1 MTAGASQT
9 VCDCHIANPVT
20 DETDR
25 VKPSDEFTVNN
36 VGLASGD
43 TAPQTSTKDEVVSV
57 TSPSD
62 ELSLN
67 DLSQSSAGSTPH
79 ISPSPASAEREGAA
93 LGEKSVAT
101 YDDLPKSSQ
110 QTCEWVNCT
119 VLKGPV
125 KRGSLRA

>member
-1 MTAGASQT
+1 MLALAHT
-9 VCDCHIANPVT
+9 IVT

-62 ELSLN
+62 ELNLN
-67 DLSQSSAGSTPH
+67 DLSLSSAGFTPH
-79 ISPSPASAEREGAA
+79 ITPSPASAEREGAGA
-93 LGEKSVAT
+93 DEKPAARCDDVPKDSQETGEW
-101 YDDLPKSSQ
+101 D
-110 QTCEWVNCT
+110 NCT
-119 VLKGPV
+119 VCCHKAV
-125 KRGSLRA
+125 LRVFIDNM

>member
-1 MTAGASQT
+1 MLALAHT
-9 VCDCHIANPVT
+9 IVT

-62 ELSLN
+62 ELNLN
-67 DLSQSSAGSTPH
+67 DLSRSSAGFTPH
-79 ISPSPASAEREGAA
+79 ITPSRASAEGEGAA
-93 LGEKSVAT
+93 SDEKSVAT
-101 YDDLPKSSQ
+101 YDDLPESSQ
-110 QTCEWVNCT
+110 QTCEWVNCRV
-119 VLKGPV
+119 VLN
-125 KRGSLRA
+125 